1 MGSYQQE
8 HSKFE
13 LGAGKTI
20 ARIKKGG
27 LNFEIIVDM
36 DDALKFKK
44 GETDFLD
51 IEGDRIF
58 TNVRK
63 GEVPSKDDLEISFK
77 TTDSL
82 AIGKIIVK
90 EGEVLVDQTH
100 RDEERDKKVKQVVE
114 FFSRNA
120 IDPQSNRPISPE
132 RIKSALDEAHVQIKN
147 LPIESQVQEILEAL
161 GKIMPIKIETRKIK
175 VTVPAI
181 QTGKAY
187 GILNQY
193 KEKENWLGDGSLE
206 CVVNIPAGIL
216 MEFYD
221 KLNSMTHGS
230 AITEELNS

>member
-1 MGSYQQE
+1 MAFQQE

-44 GETDFLD
+44 GETDYLD

-58 TNVRK
+58 ANVRK
-63 GEVPSKDDLEISFK
+63 GEVPSKNDLEIAFK
-77 TTDSL
+77 TSDPL
-82 AIGKIIVK
+82 AIGKVIVK
-90 EGEVLVDQTH
+90 DGEILIDQSH
-100 RDEERDKKVKQVVE
+100 RDEERDKKVRQVVE

-132 RIKSALDEAHVQIKN
+132 RISSALEEAHVQIKN
-147 LPIESQVQEILEAL
+147 IPVENQVQEILEGL
-161 GKIMPIKIETRKIK
+161 SKVIPIKIEIRKIK

-187 GILNQY
+187 SILSQY

-221 KLNSMTHGS
+221 KLNSVTHGS
-230 AITEELNS
+230 AITEELSEQ